1 MKLVK
6 ELGALQTKRLM
17 VNFKTVEIQQER
29 EIDIKT
35 REITEIFRKSEY
47 LLKVFGRQGNNL
59 KISVTEKTVR
69 QNRQR
74 SLAKKLQGLSMSFRS
89 TQKVRCSLSFAILSV

>member
-17 VNFKTVEIQQER
+17 VNFKTVEIQLEQ

-35 REITEIFRKSEY
+35 REITEIFRKSES
-47 LLKVFGRQGNNL
+47 LLKVFGKQGNNL
-59 KISVTEKTVR
+59 KISATEQTVR

-89 TQKVRCSLSFAILSV
+89 TQKVRYSLSFAILSV